1 MLKRTY
7 NVSGGLNNSVCVMI
21 PISPSI
27 DKKQH
32 TLNTTFT
39 YRNLSS
45 THKMYDPEKTKDN
58 ACYWPIARFRM
69 KFYALKLKRKTI
81 FGKRRLDFV
90 NSTTLTSDYGY
101 ALSPPF
107 WRFMYCNSRCAVV
120 EVLHLRSRTA
130 DAGKKR
136 SPQMRQCELWIS
148 VGVGKTLANHGFYT
162 ETKERIARRSSTGG
176 ATLEMCKLYMT
187 WICATER
194 F

>member
-1 MLKRTY
+1 ME
-7 NVSGGLNNSVCVMI
+7 G
-21 PISPSI
+21 
-27 DKKQH
+27 
-32 TLNTTFT
+32 
-39 YRNLSS
+39 
-45 THKMYDPEKTKDN
+45 
-58 ACYWPIARFRM
+58 
-69 KFYALKLKRKTI
+69 
-81 FGKRRLDFV
+81 
-90 NSTTLTSDYGY
+90 DYGY

-187 WICATER
+187 WICATESI
-194 F
+194 